1 MARVGNVERVE
12 EGGGNSEYRIIARA
26 GGSGDIRPGDPVVQ
40 TPLPLI
46 GRRQIATADA
56 RGKGNGAACADEPS
70 MAREGRSL
78 QIHGRPCCTETD
90 IVDGQVVACARGSQA
105 GYALTS
111 GRAAGRDSKIQRIRG
126 P

>member
-56 RGKGNGAACADEPS
+56 RGKGNGAACSDEPTI
-70 MAREGRSL
+70 ARECRSL
-78 QIHGRPCCTETD
+78 QIHGRPCCPQT
-90 IVDGQVVACARGSQA
+90 
-105 GYALTS
+105 ALS
-111 GRAAGRDSKIQRIRG
+111 PAHPAASAPPPHDASPQNRAPDAV
-126 P
+126 